1 MSAPER
7 DDGEVGQEQPFLAHL
22 IELRDRLLRAVLAV
36 LVLFLGMFPFAN
48 TIYEYV
54 AEPLMAHLPA
64 GSNMIAIDVAT
75 PFLTPFKLALVAA
88 IFLAMPYLLYQ
99 AWAFIAPALYRHE
112 KRLVMP
118 LMVTSSILFYLGIAF
133 AYYIVFPLV
142 FAFLTSTAPAGVEMM
157 TDINRYLDFV
167 LTIFFAFGLAFEV
180 PIATILLVWTGATT
194 PESLRAKRPY
204 IIVGAFVVG
213 MLLTPPDIISQTLLA
228 LPMWVLFELGVI
240 FSRLYAKPPEPAEE
254 AEEADEAEEAE
265 EAVAADYGEA
275 PARADDAPEG
285 PLSEAEMEAELDRLE
300 AEIEE
305 LGAGTAGNSDDR
317 DDRDDADG
325 REDDPPAD
333 DAAPKPANP

>member
-1 MSAPER
+1 MSEPER

-64 GSNMIAIDVAT
+64 GSSMIAIDVAT

-133 AYYIVFPLV
+133 AYYVVFPLV

-180 PIATILLVWTGATT
+180 PIATILLVWTGVTT
-194 PESLRAKRPY
+194 PDSLRAKRPY

-240 FSRLYAKPPEPAEE
+240 FSRLYAKPPEPAAE
-254 AEEADEAEEAE
+254 AEEV
-265 EAVAADYGEA
+265 AVADYGEA
-275 PARADDAPEG
+275 PAQADDAPEV
-285 PLSEAEMEAELDRLE
+285 PLSETEMEAELDRLE
-300 AEIEE
+300 AEIEQ
-305 LGAGTAGNSDDR
+305 LGAGTAGDDQDDR
-317 DDRDDADG
+317 DDSAG
-325 REDDPPAD
+325 HEDDPPAD

>member
-1 MSAPER
+1 
-7 DDGEVGQEQPFLAHL
+7 
-22 IELRDRLLRAVLAV
+22 
-36 LVLFLGMFPFAN
+36 VLFLGLFPFAN
-48 TIYEYV
+48 TLYEYV
-54 AEPLMAHLPA
+54 AGPLMAHLPE

-118 LMVTSSILFYLGIAF
+118 LMVTSSLLFYAGIAF

-142 FAFLTSTAPAGVEMM
+142 FAFLTSTAPVGVEVM

-180 PIATILLVWTGATT
+180 PIATILLVWAGITT

-228 LPMWVLFELGVI
+228 LPMWVLFELGIV
-240 FSRLYAKPPEPAEE
+240 FSRIYAKPADEE
-254 AEEADEAEEAE
+254 AEADGAT
-265 EAVAADYGEA
+265 AADYGEA
-275 PARADDAPEG
+275 DRAAPATEA
-285 PLSEAEMEAELDRLE
+285 PLSEDEMEAELDRIDAEQAALE
-300 AEIEE
+300 AELDE
-305 LGAGTAGNSDDR
+305 LGDDGDDDSEEVLVR
-317 DDRDDADG
+317 DGEVVDEVPD
-325 REDDPPAD
+325 EDDDGD
-333 DAAPKPANP
+333 DPDRREPG

>member
-1 MSAPER
+1 MSDAER
-7 DDGEVGQEQPFLAHL
+7 AEEEVGQEQPFLAHL
-22 IELRDRLLRAVLAV
+22 VELRDRLLRAVLAV
-36 LVLFLGMFPFAN
+36 LVLFLGLFPFAN
-48 TIYEYV
+48 TLYEYV
-54 AEPLMAHLPA
+54 AGPLMAHLPE

-112 KRLVMP
+112 KRLVFP

-240 FSRLYAKPPEPAEE
+240 FSRIYAKPDADAAEPEE
-254 AEEADEAEEAE
+254 
-265 EAVAADYGEA
+265 ADYGEPQATADEA
-275 PARADDAPEG
+275 PDA

-300 AEIEE
+300 AEQAALDAELDE
-305 LGAGTAGNSDDR
+305 LGDDGTH
-317 DDRDDADG
+317 
-325 REDDPPAD
+325 
-333 DAAPKPANP
+333 DAAPDDTTPPKS

>member
-1 MSAPER
+1 MSDAER
-7 DDGEVGQEQPFLAHL
+7 AEEEVGQEQPFLAHL
-22 IELRDRLLRAVLAV
+22 VELRDRLLRAVLAV
-36 LVLFLGMFPFAN
+36 LVLFLGLFPFAN
-48 TIYEYV
+48 TLYEYV
-54 AEPLMAHLPA
+54 AGPLMAHLPE

-112 KRLVMP
+112 KRLVFP

-133 AYYIVFPLV
+133 AYYVVFPLV

-240 FSRLYAKPPEPAEE
+240 FSRIYAKPDADAAEPEE
-254 AEEADEAEEAE
+254 
-265 EAVAADYGEA
+265 ADYGEPQA
-275 PARADDAPEG
+275 TADETPDA

-300 AEIEE
+300 AEQAALDAELDE
-305 LGAGTAGNSDDR
+305 LGDDGTH
-317 DDRDDADG
+317 
-325 REDDPPAD
+325 
-333 DAAPKPANP
+333 DAAPDDTTPPKS

>member
-1 MSAPER
+1 MSEAER
-7 DDGEVGQEQPFLAHL
+7 DEGEVGQEQPFLAHL
-22 IELRDRLLRAVLAV
+22 VELRDRLLRAVLAV
-36 LVLFLGMFPFAN
+36 LVLFLGLFPFAN
-48 TIYEYV
+48 TLYEYV
-54 AEPLMAHLPA
+54 AGPLMAHLPE

-99 AWAFIAPALYRHE
+99 AWAFVAPALYRHE
-112 KRLVMP
+112 KRLVFP
-118 LMVTSSILFYLGIAF
+118 LMVTSSILFYMGIAF
-133 AYYIVFPLV
+133 AYYVVFPLV
-142 FAFLTSTAPAGVEMM
+142 FAFLTSTAPVGVEMM

-240 FSRLYAKPPEPAEE
+240 FSRIYAKPAEAGEEPAT
-254 AEEADEAEEAE
+254 D
-265 EAVAADYGEA
+265 DYGEPQA
-275 PARADDAPEG
+275 TGDEPPDAP
-285 PLSEAEMEAELDRLE
+285 LSDAEMEAELDRLE
-300 AEIEE
+300 AEQAALEAELDE
-305 LGAGTAGNSDDR
+305 LGDDGTPPEADTPPGDDT
-317 DDRDDADG
+317 
-325 REDDPPAD
+325 PP
-333 DAAPKPANP
+333 KS

>member
-1 MSAPER
+1 MSEAER
-7 DDGEVGQEQPFLAHL
+7 DEGEVGQEQPFLAHL
-22 IELRDRLLRAVLAV
+22 VELRDRLLRAVLAV

-48 TIYEYV
+48 KLYEYV
-54 AEPLMAHLPA
+54 AGPLMAHLPE

-99 AWAFIAPALYRHE
+99 AWAFVAPALYKHE
-112 KRLVMP
+112 KRLVFP

-133 AYYIVFPLV
+133 AYYVVFPLV

-194 PESLRAKRPY
+194 PDSLRAKRPY

-240 FSRLYAKPPEPAEE
+240 FSRIYAKPAEAGEEPAT
-254 AEEADEAEEAE
+254 D
-265 EAVAADYGEA
+265 DYGEPQA
-275 PARADDAPEG
+275 TGDETPDAP
-285 PLSEAEMEAELDRLE
+285 LSDAEMEAELDRLE
-300 AEIEE
+300 AEQAALEAELDE
-305 LGAGTAGNSDDR
+305 LGDDGTR
-317 DDRDDADG
+317 DTDPG
-325 REDDPPAD
+325 KPDDPTP
-333 DAAPKPANP
+333 PKS

>member
-1 MSAPER
+1 MSEAEHEE
-7 DDGEVGQEQPFLAHL
+7 GEVGQELPFLAHL
-22 IELRDRLLRAVLAV
+22 VELRDRLLRAVLAV

-48 TIYEYV
+48 KLYEYV
-54 AEPLMAHLPA
+54 AGPLMAHLPE

-88 IFLAMPYLLYQ
+88 IFLSMPYLLYQ

-112 KRLVMP
+112 KRLVFP
-118 LMVTSSILFYLGIAF
+118 LMITSSVLFYLGIAF
-133 AYYIVFPLV
+133 AYYVVFPLV
-142 FAFLTSTAPAGVEMM
+142 FAFLTSTAPVGVEMM

-194 PESLRAKRPY
+194 PDSLRAKRPY

-240 FSRLYAKPPEPAEE
+240 FSRIYAKPADDAGEPESEE
-254 AEEADEAEEAE
+254 
-265 EAVAADYGEA
+265 ADYGEA
-275 PARADDAPEG
+275 QATGDETPDAPM
-285 PLSEAEMEAELDRLE
+285 SDAEMEAELDRLE
-300 AEIEE
+300 SAQAQLEDELDE
-305 LGAGTAGNSDDR
+305 LGDEGEPP
-317 DDRDDADG
+317 DDATGD
-325 REDDPPAD
+325 DDPP
-333 DAAPKPANP
+333 KS